1 MSPLQKYIQ
10 LLRIFPLTPVSLDFG
25 ESSLD
30 YICPVSP
37 LQKYII
43 LLRIFPVTP
52 VSLDFG
58 ESSLDYWAAQA
69 GNASIDGLTSRR
81 DLRTEASRNAKQF
94 HLLSLST
101 I

>member
-1 MSPLQKYIQ
+1 MSGESSTEIHNTSTYISSDSM
-10 LLRIFPLTPVSLDFG
+10 SLDFG
-25 ESSLD
+25 ESSLA
-30 YICPVSP
+30 Y
-37 LQKYII
+37 L
-43 LLRIFPVTP
+43 
-52 VSLDFG
+52 
-58 ESSLDYWAAQA
+58 AAQA